1 MALSVNFTSYTRNCK
16 CERAFILCETSLL
29 LKKDRSLSA
38 ENVLVLKF
46 DEIIEIT
53 ELIID
58 SNSLIKCL
66 FDFHAF
72 FSNSDR
78 GRHTVEKKAV
88 KSQKVKVFDSNSSVQ
103 LTGHAFI

>member
-1 MALSVNFTSYTRNCK
+1 M
-16 CERAFILCETSLL
+16 
-29 LKKDRSLSA
+29 
-38 ENVLVLKF
+38 
-46 DEIIEIT
+46 
-53 ELIID
+53 
-58 SNSLIKCL
+58 CL